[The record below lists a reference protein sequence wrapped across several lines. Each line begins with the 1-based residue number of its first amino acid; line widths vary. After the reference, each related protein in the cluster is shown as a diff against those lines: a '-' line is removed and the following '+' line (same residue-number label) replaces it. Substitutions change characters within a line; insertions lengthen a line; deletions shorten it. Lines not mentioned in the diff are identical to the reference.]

1 MVRPPTPPGHWL
13 WGNLPEVRRDMPQ
26 ALRDITT
33 AHGGLT
39 RLRMGPASLY
49 LVADPDLIHEVL
61 VTRAGEFRKS
71 NRTRQSIGW
80 HLGDGL
86 VTLEGAAHRRHRRI
100 MQPAMHTSRI
110 AAQADTIVDLARR
123 RVDAWAP
130 GAELDLLTEMAD
142 LTLRIVCAALFDL
155 RSTEDERLIPAV
167 HDFAA
172 SLNWATGRAF
182 PLPPWVPSAG
192 NRRARATINT
202 LDAHVYALIARRR
215 TSAVAS
221 SDLLSMLLS
230 ARDADTGAPLSDVEI
245 RDELMTV
252 FFAGHETSAAVLTWA
267 LHLLDAYPAVAA
279 ALRAELSRVLG
290 DRPATMAD
298 LAGLSL
304 LGRVVKEVLRLYPP
318 AWLFDRSPLADLELG
333 GHDIPRG
340 ATLLVSPWVVHRD
353 PRWWDAPDEFRP
365 DRFAD
370 PDAPLRGRYLPFGDG
385 PRLCIGNRFAEAEIA
400 LVLATLVPRVDLPRA
415 DGVAPAAGADAL
427 IRPAGEATLRPATR
441 LRVRVTAR

>member
-26 ALRDITT
+26 ALRDVT
-33 AHGGLT
+33 AVHGGLT
-39 RLRMGPASLY
+39 RLRMGPASMY
-49 LVADPDLIHEVL
+49 LLAEPDLIHEVL
-61 VTRAGEFRKS
+61 VTRAAEFRKS

-100 MQPAMHTSRI
+100 MQPSLHTQRV
-110 AAQADTIVDLARR
+110 AAQADTIVALAEQ
-123 RVDAWAP
+123 RVASWPP
-130 GAELDLLTEMAD
+130 GSEQDLLSEMAD

-155 RSTEDERLIPAV
+155 RPAEDERLIAAV

-182 PLPPWVPSAG
+182 PLPRWLPSAG
-192 NRRARATINT
+192 NRRAREIINT
-202 LDAHVYALIARRR
+202 LNTQVYALIARRR
-215 TSAVAS
+215 ATAAAGA
-221 SDLLSMLLS
+221 DLLSMLLA

-252 FFAGHETSAAVLTWA
+252 FFAGHETSAAALTWA
-267 LHLLDAYPAVAA
+267 LHLLDAHPDVMER
-279 ALRAELSRVLG
+279 LREELG
-290 DRPATMAD
+290 DGPVTMAD
-298 LAGLSL
+298 LPRLPL
-304 LGRVVKEVLRLYPP
+304 LLRVVKEVLRLYPP
-318 AWLFDRSPLADLELG
+318 AWLFDRSPLTDLRLG
-333 GHDIPRG
+333 GYDLPRG

-370 PDAPLRGRYLPFGDG
+370 EPSRGHYFPFGDG
-385 PRLCIGNRFAEAEIA
+385 PRLCVGNRFAETEIA
-400 LVLATLVPRVDLPRA
+400 LVLATIVRRVALVRA
-415 DGVAPAAGADAL
+415 DAPAGRSML
-427 IRPAGEATLRPATR
+427 LRPAGEATLRPGVR
-441 LRVRVTAR
+441 LRVTVTPVSEAGNGA